1 MNSNRCSTSVCA
13 SALLA
18 IASLTFSPAAWSLGL
33 GDAKVES
40 YLNQPLKA
48 RIDLITQ
55 ASDDLASV
63 SAKLASAADYE
74 LIGASRESVSVPIRF
89 TVEEIDGDAYILVTS
104 NLPLGD
110 PVLRL
115 IVEVN
120 WSSGR
125 MLREYT
131 LFLDPPMVAEP
142 APAPRIDLRQG
153 QAAPAAVPS
162 PAADPDAAPDA
173 GDAAA
178 DAAAR
183 PASSVPAGDAEYGPV
198 QSGQTLWGIASNW
211 SSGSGLDVNKVMIA
225 IQRENPNA
233 FLNDNINLLKRGA
246 ILRMPDV
253 ADVQAIPTAAAYR
266 EVAAQSEAF
275 KGRAATSSVASPSTP
290 LLAGESA
297 AFEPAATEIA
307 ATEIAPTEIADE
319 EPASIEAPPGA
330 AEASAI
336 EDAAAAAETDAAEAA
351 QPEEEAAAA
360 APQQDLLE
368 LVPPSEDS
376 ELDSASG
383 FAQGE
388 EGASANLQTLREEL
402 ARKEEELI
410 TQQQQNAYLEERLQE
425 LESQLESAGDGRVA
439 DADLAN
445 MEDRLREQRQVAA
458 SAPSEPGKPW
468 YGRMIVWLVA
478 LLVLVAAFV
487 GWLVSRRGHGGEA
500 AATAP
505 SPLRDIKHEAE
516 DVLRVLGE
524 DREGTAAAEQAAATA
539 GAGAAATPAAEAGE
553 SGGKTQAE
561 AEAEAEAEEMKA
573 TGRFAA
579 HDEDAELLDEESSDP
594 EIQLDLARAYISMGD
609 KEAARVILEE
619 VVNNGSE
626 DQQAEARKMLDALS

>member
-18 IASLTFSPAAWSLGL
+18 MASIAFSPAAWSLGL

-63 SAKLASAADYE
+63 SAQLASAADYE

-89 TVEEIDGDAYILVTS
+89 TVEEIDGDAYILATS

-110 PVLRL
+110 PVVRL

-131 LFLDPPMVAEP
+131 LFLDPPMVPEP
-142 APAPRIDLRQG
+142 APAPRIDLRQD
-153 QAAPAAVPS
+153 QAPPAATPDLA
-162 PAADPDAAPDA
+162 PTADRDATSSA

-183 PASSVPAGDAEYGPV
+183 PALSVPAADAEYGPV

-211 SSGSGLDVNKVMIA
+211 SSGSGLDVNRVMIA
-225 IQRENPNA
+225 IQRENPDA

-253 ADVQAIPTAAAYR
+253 ADVQAIPTATAYR
-266 EVAAQSEAF
+266 EVAEQSEAF
-275 KGRAATSSVASPSTP
+275 SGRTAASTVASPSTP
-290 LLAGESA
+290 LLADESA
-297 AFEPAATEIA
+297 AFEPAAAETA
-307 ATEIAPTEIADE
+307 ATEIAPTEFADE
-319 EPASIEAPPGA
+319 EPAS
-330 AEASAI
+330 
-336 EDAAAAAETDAAEAA
+336 AEAA
-351 QPEEEAAAA
+351 PVAAEPSGVEEAAPAVEADAA

-376 ELDSASG
+376 ELDGASG
-383 FAQGE
+383 LAQEG
-388 EGASANLQTLREEL
+388 EGAGANLQTLREEL

-425 LESQLESAGDGRVA
+425 LESQLESADGRVA
-439 DADLAN
+439 DADMAN

-458 SAPSEPGKPW
+458 SAPPEPDKPW
-468 YGRMIVWLVA
+468 YSRMIVWLVA
-478 LLVLVAAFV
+478 LLVLIAAFV

-500 AATAP
+500 AGAAN

-516 DVLRVLGE
+516 DVLRVLGK

-539 GAGAAATPAAEAGE
+539 GAGVTETPAAKAEKSAGKAKAEA
-553 SGGKTQAE
+553 KAE
-561 AEAEAEAEEMKA
+561 AEVEAEEKKA
-573 TGRFAA
+573 AGGFAG

-626 DQQAEARKMLDALS
+626 DQQAGARKMLDVLS